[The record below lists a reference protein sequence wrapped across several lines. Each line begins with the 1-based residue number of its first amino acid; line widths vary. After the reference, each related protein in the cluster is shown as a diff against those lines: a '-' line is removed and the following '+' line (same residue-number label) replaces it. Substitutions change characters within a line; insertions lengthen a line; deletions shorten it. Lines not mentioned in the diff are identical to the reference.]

1 MKYGV
6 VIRNMGPA
14 ATRETLG
21 ACAVAAEEAG
31 FDAAFVVDH
40 LAIPPDQSEGSGGR
54 YFEPL
59 TTLAYLAALTRR
71 IRLGVAVLVLP
82 YRPAVYM
89 AKQVATL
96 QELSGGRLILGAGV
110 GWMRPE
116 FEALGVDPRK
126 RGAITDETLEVLIR
140 LFENDVSAYAG
151 RHVAFPEFIFAPRPA
166 RPPIW
171 IGGAG
176 PAAVERTLRY
186 GDGYYPLGLAPGEL
200 ARIAGR
206 LREEAARRG
215 RPVPLLAS
223 GGTPPEGGPRAMI
236 DRLSALREAG
246 VGYYVLGLGRYAGPD
261 AFRAGVER
269 FATEVMPGLGREPA
283 P

>member
-6 VIRNMGPA
+6 VVRNMGPA
-14 ATRETLG
+14 ATREALG
-21 ACAVAAEEAG
+21 ACTVAAEEAG

-71 IRLGVAVLVLP
+71 IRLGVGVLVLP
-82 YRPAVYM
+82 YRPAVYL

-96 QELSGGRLILGAGV
+96 QELSNGRLILGAGV

-116 FEALGVDPRK
+116 FRALGVDPRK
-126 RGAITDETLEVLIR
+126 RGAITDETLEVLHQ
-140 LFENDVSAYAG
+140 LFDNDVSAYSG

-176 PAAVERTLRY
+176 PAAIERTLRY
-186 GDGYYPLGLAPGEL
+186 GDGYYPIGLPPAEL
-200 ARIAGR
+200 AQIAGR
-206 LREEAARRG
+206 LREAAAARG
-215 RPVPLLAS
+215 RPVPMLVS
-223 GGTPPEGGPRAMI
+223 GGTLPDGSPRPMI
-236 DRLSALREAG
+236 DRISAVREAG
-246 VGYYVLGLGRYAGPD
+246 VDYYVLGLGRYPEAA
-261 AFRAGVER
+261 AFRAGIER
-269 FATEVMPGLGREPA
+269 FAAEVIPEVR
-283 P
+283 

>member
-6 VIRNMGPA
+6 VLRNMGPA

-40 LAIPPDQSEGSGGR
+40 LAIPPDRSEGSGGR

-71 IRLGVAVLVLP
+71 IRLGIGVLVLP
-82 YRPAVYM
+82 YRPAVYL

-126 RGAITDETLEVLIR
+126 RGAITDETLEVLLQ
-140 LFENDVSAYAG
+140 LFDNDVSAYSG

-176 PAAVERTLRY
+176 PAALERTLEY
-186 GDGYYPLGLAPGEL
+186 GDGCYPLGLEPEAL
-200 ARIAGR
+200 AEVAGR
-206 LREEAARRG
+206 LREGAARRG
-215 RPVPLLAS
+215 RPVPLLVS
-223 GGTPPEGGPRAMI
+223 GGPPPEGGPRAAI
-236 DRLSALREAG
+236 DHLSALREAG
-246 VGYYVLGLGRYAGPD
+246 VAYYVLSLGRYTGPGD
-261 AFRAGVER
+261 FRAGVER
-269 FATEVMPGLGREPA
+269 FATRVMPGLR
-283 P
+283 